1 LVNVRLT
8 RLKAAEVVMGD
19 VGEVIECKDHTIKAL
34 ASYMTGVFL
43 SAEYSYDGIG
53 KALCAHI
60 RDRYIRSNGDRKMN
74 ELFAD
79 YSSFYSSLEES
90 ALMSHNLMS
99 RIFSGR
105 PGLFGYICQLGLF
118 IGISPQ
124 ELLNMK
130 EDTGNEAIY
139 ALVAGKTGE
148 PIDKVRIIGEALLAE
163 WKRSK
168 VPFLRTERQRDYLAD
183 EDQRLLPRVKETA
196 EEIYG
201 QGDIRPRKVSLAL
214 VSTALHVDF
223 HRLKKMKRCMEVLDH
238 YHETQEQYWARE
250 IIWAVEEL
258 ERRGEPLNFKHI
270 RNLTNLRR
278 ENIEDSLEEL
288 RIQNEDIY
296 YVIKS
301 MM

>member
-1 LVNVRLT
+1 
-8 RLKAAEVVMGD
+8 M
-19 VGEVIECKDHTIKAL
+19 
-34 ASYMTGVFL
+34 
-43 SAEYSYDGIG
+43 
-53 KALCAHI
+53 
-60 RDRYIRSNGDRKMN
+60 
-74 ELFAD
+74 
-79 YSSFYSSLEES
+79 
-90 ALMSHNLMS
+90 
-99 RIFSGR
+99 
-105 PGLFGYICQLGLF
+105 
-118 IGISPQ
+118 
-124 ELLNMK
+124 
-130 EDTGNEAIY
+130 
-139 ALVAGKTGE
+139 
-148 PIDKVRIIGEALLAE
+148 
-163 WKRSK
+163 
-168 VPFLRTERQRDYLAD
+168 AD